1 MATSGVEGGVT
12 RRRTP
17 VSSVNAT
24 AGGTTEQSSTMDP
37 ETPQPAAG
45 AGAGA
50 GGAMTAESPSPS
62 MGGGAS
68 PTGKPSVRRI
78 ERSLEEESEQ
88 WKELI
93 NVTHPHTVHM
103 RCSRFHTSH
112 HAPPTCSIG
121 CALLFVFFGRLQASE
136 PLPSWRLTCAKL
148 HLCLATLLQPSTVQL
163 LSSSSSTQHCS
174 SM

>member
-93 NVTHPHTVHM
+93 NVTYTQSTCGVVALTRHTLH
-103 RCSRFHTSH
+103 RPP
-112 HAPPTCSIG
+112 APLA
-121 CALLFVFFGRLQASE
+121 ALCFFVFFGRLQASE

-163 LSSSSSTQHCS
+163 LSSSSSTLHCS